1 MSTTGTDS
9 RGEQDTPAT
18 GTPPRRDDRDDSA
31 AAIAARSDRR
41 WHDGIAAALDRAA
54 EQDAALLDRVAR
66 YDDATADLLAA
77 IERDDT
83 TADLLAAIER
93 ADSAGLL
100 AALDLDQPGG
110 DDDGDGGRP

>member
-9 RGEQDTPAT
+9 TGELSAPAT

-54 EQDAALLDRVAR
+54 EHDAALLDRVAR
-66 YDDATADLLAA
+66 YDDSDDLLAA
-77 IERDDT
+77 IERDD

-100 AALDLDQPGG
+100 AALDLDH
-110 DDDGDGGRP
+110 DDGDGGRP